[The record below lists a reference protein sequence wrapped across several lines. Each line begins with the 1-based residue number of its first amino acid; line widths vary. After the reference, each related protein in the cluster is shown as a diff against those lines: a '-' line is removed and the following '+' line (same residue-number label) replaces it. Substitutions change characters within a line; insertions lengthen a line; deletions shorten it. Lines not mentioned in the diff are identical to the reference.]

1 MSTDSMTTQRDVG
14 GERVEDVTCQH
25 QSTIDALRAAL
36 NHALIGKDDIIE
48 MVLAC
53 LLARGHLLFDDL
65 PGLGKTTLAKAVA
78 HAVGGQFARVQ
89 CTPDLLPSDILGTG
103 VILPQAGDFEFRP
116 GPVFTNVLLADE
128 VNRTTPR
135 TQSALLEAMNER
147 QVSVDGITHALPNPF
162 VLVATQNPY
171 EYEGTYPLPENQR
184 DRFLVCLEIGYPDRS
199 IELEMLQQHLEG
211 GPLSGLEPVLKADE
225 LLALQATCR
234 EVTVEESIREYLLNI
249 VTGTRD
255 HQELSLGASPRGA
268 IALFRAAQALAL
280 CDGRDY
286 TVPDDVK
293 TLAPAVLAHRVIC
306 RGPLRDAGRDRGLG
320 IIRQIIESTPVPT

>member
-1 MSTDSMTTQRDVG
+1 MATTETVSRIAALEANLARALLGKSEAIRQVVVALLAAG
-14 GERVEDVTCQH
+14 HVLIEDVPGV
-25 QSTIDALRAAL
+25 
-36 NHALIGKDDIIE
+36 GKT
-48 MVLAC
+48 VLARA
-53 LLARGHLLFDDL
+53 LAASIE
-65 PGLGKTTLAKAVA
+65 GKFTRL
-78 HAVGGQFARVQ
+78 Q

-103 VILPQAGDFEFRP
+103 VFLPQAGDFEFRP

-162 VLVATQNPY
+162 GLVATQNPY

-184 DRFLVCLEIGYPDRS
+184 DRFLGCLEIGYPDRS
-199 IELEMLQQHLEG
+199 IELEMLQQHHEG
-211 GPLSGLEPVLKADE
+211 GPLSGLDPVLKADE

-306 RGPLRDAGRDRGLG
+306 RGPLRDSGRDRGLG

>member
-1 MSTDSMTTQRDVG
+1 MATTETVSRIADLEHNLGQALLGKSETIRQVVVALLAEGHVLIEDIPGVG
-14 GERVEDVTCQH
+14 KT
-25 QSTIDALRAAL
+25 
-36 NHALIGKDDIIE
+36 
-48 MVLAC
+48 VLAQA
-53 LLARGHLLFDDL
+53 LAASID
-65 PGLGKTTLAKAVA
+65 GKFTRL
-78 HAVGGQFARVQ
+78 Q

-103 VILPQAGDFEFRP
+103 VFLPQAGDFEFRP

-135 TQSALLEAMNER
+135 SQSALLEAMNER
-147 QVSVDGITHALPNPF
+147 QVSVDGITHPLPQPF
-162 VLVATQNPY
+162 VLIATQNPY

-199 IELEMLQQHLEG
+199 IELDMLQQQLDG
-211 GPLSGLEPVLKADE
+211 GPLSGLKPVLDVDE
-225 LLALQATCR
+225 LLELQTVCR
-234 EVTVEESIREYLLNI
+234 EVRVEDSIREYLLNI
-249 VTGTRD
+249 VAGTRD

-268 IALFRAAQALAL
+268 IALLRAAQGLAL

-293 TLAPAVLAHRVIC
+293 SLAPAVLAHRVIC
-306 RGPLRDAGRDRGLG
+306 RGPLRDSGQDRGLG

>member
-1 MSTDSMTTQRDVG
+1 MATTETVSRIAALEANLARALLGKPEAIRQVVVALLAEG
-14 GERVEDVTCQH
+14 HVLIEDVPGV
-25 QSTIDALRAAL
+25 
-36 NHALIGKDDIIE
+36 GKT
-48 MVLAC
+48 VLARA
-53 LLARGHLLFDDL
+53 LAASIQ
-65 PGLGKTTLAKAVA
+65 GKFTRL
-78 HAVGGQFARVQ
+78 Q

-103 VILPQAGDFEFRP
+103 VFLPQAGDFEFRP
-116 GPVFTNVLLADE
+116 GPVFTNILLADE

-147 QVSVDGITHALPNPF
+147 QVSVDGITHTLPNPF

-184 DRFLVCLEIGYPDRS
+184 DRFLICLEIGYPDRS
-199 IELEMLQQHLEG
+199 IELEMLQQHHEG

-249 VTGTRD
+249 VAGTRD

-306 RGPLRDAGRDRGLG
+306 RGPLRDSGRDRGLG
-320 IIRQIIESTPVPT
+320 IIRQIIEGTPVPT

>member
-1 MSTDSMTTQRDVG
+1 MATTETVSRIAALEANLARALLGKSEAIRQVG
-14 GERVEDVTCQH
+14 VALLAEGHVLIEDVPGV
-25 QSTIDALRAAL
+25 
-36 NHALIGKDDIIE
+36 GKT
-48 MVLAC
+48 VLARA
-53 LLARGHLLFDDL
+53 LAASIE
-65 PGLGKTTLAKAVA
+65 GKFTRL
-78 HAVGGQFARVQ
+78 Q

-103 VILPQAGDFEFRP
+103 VFLPQAGDFEFRP

-162 VLVATQNPY
+162 GLVATQNPY

-184 DRFLVCLEIGYPDRS
+184 DRFLGCLEIGYPDRS
-199 IELEMLQQHLEG
+199 IELEMLQQHHEG
-211 GPLSGLEPVLKADE
+211 GPLSGLDPVLKADE

-306 RGPLRDAGRDRGLG
+306 RGPLRDSGRDRGLG

>member
-1 MSTDSMTTQRDVG
+1 MYDQ
-14 GERVEDVTCQH
+14 
-25 QSTIDALRAAL
+25 
-36 NHALIGKDDIIE
+36 
-48 MVLAC
+48 
-53 LLARGHLLFDDL
+53 
-65 PGLGKTTLAKAVA
+65 
-78 HAVGGQFARVQ
+78 
-89 CTPDLLPSDILGTG
+89 
-103 VILPQAGDFEFRP
+103 QAGEFKLRP
-116 GPVFTNVLLADE
+116 GPLFTNVLLADE
-128 VNRTTPR
+128 VYRTTPR

-199 IELEMLQQHLEG
+199 IELEMLQQHHEG
-211 GPLSGLEPVLKADE
+211 GPLSGLEPVLKSDE

-306 RGPLRDAGRDRGLG
+306 RGPLRDSGRDRGLG

>member
-1 MSTDSMTTQRDVG
+1 VATTETVSRIADLEHNLGQALLGKSETIRQVVVALLAEGHVLIQDIPGVG
-14 GERVEDVTCQH
+14 KT
-25 QSTIDALRAAL
+25 
-36 NHALIGKDDIIE
+36 
-48 MVLAC
+48 VLAQA
-53 LLARGHLLFDDL
+53 LAASID
-65 PGLGKTTLAKAVA
+65 GKFTRL
-78 HAVGGQFARVQ
+78 Q

-103 VILPQAGDFEFRP
+103 VFLPQAGDFEFRP

-135 TQSALLEAMNER
+135 SQSALLEAMNER
-147 QVSVDGITHALPNPF
+147 QVSVDGITHPLPQPF
-162 VLVATQNPY
+162 VLIATQNPY

-199 IELEMLQQHLEG
+199 IELDMLQQQLDG
-211 GPLSGLEPVLKADE
+211 GPLAGLKPVLDVDE
-225 LLALQATCR
+225 LLELQAACR
-234 EVTVEESIREYLLNI
+234 EVRVEDAIREYLLDI
-249 VTGTRD
+249 VAGTRD

-268 IALFRAAQALAL
+268 IALLRAAQGLAL

-306 RGPLRDAGRDRGLG
+306 RGPLRDSGQDRGLG

>member
-1 MSTDSMTTQRDVG
+1 VATTETVSRIADLENNLGQALLGKSETIRQVVVALLAEGHVLIEDIPGVG
-14 GERVEDVTCQH
+14 KT
-25 QSTIDALRAAL
+25 
-36 NHALIGKDDIIE
+36 
-48 MVLAC
+48 VLAQA
-53 LLARGHLLFDDL
+53 LAASID
-65 PGLGKTTLAKAVA
+65 GKFTRL
-78 HAVGGQFARVQ
+78 Q

-103 VILPQAGDFEFRP
+103 VFLPQAGDFEFRP

-135 TQSALLEAMNER
+135 SQSALLEAMNER
-147 QVSVDGITHALPNPF
+147 QVSVDGITHPLPQPF
-162 VLVATQNPY
+162 VLIATQNPY

-184 DRFLVCLEIGYPDRS
+184 DRFMVCLEIGYPDRS
-199 IELEMLQQHLEG
+199 IELDMLQQQLDG
-211 GPLSGLEPVLKADE
+211 GPLAGLKPVLDVDE
-225 LLALQATCR
+225 LLELQAACR
-234 EVTVEESIREYLLNI
+234 EVRVEESIREYLLDI
-249 VTGTRD
+249 VAGTRD

-268 IALFRAAQALAL
+268 IALFRAAQGLAL

-306 RGPLRDAGRDRGLG
+306 RGPLRDSGQERGLG

>member
-1 MSTDSMTTQRDVG
+1 MATTETVSRIADLENNLGQALLGKSETIRQVVVALLAEGHVLIEDIPGVG
-14 GERVEDVTCQH
+14 KT
-25 QSTIDALRAAL
+25 
-36 NHALIGKDDIIE
+36 
-48 MVLAC
+48 VLAQA
-53 LLARGHLLFDDL
+53 LAASID
-65 PGLGKTTLAKAVA
+65 GKFTRL
-78 HAVGGQFARVQ
+78 Q

-103 VILPQAGDFEFRP
+103 VFLPQAGDFEFRP

-135 TQSALLEAMNER
+135 SQSALLEAMNER
-147 QVSVDGITHALPNPF
+147 QVSVDGITHPLPQPF
-162 VLVATQNPY
+162 VLIATQNPY

-199 IELEMLQQHLEG
+199 IELDMLQQQLDG
-211 GPLSGLEPVLKADE
+211 GPLSGLKPVLDVDE
-225 LLALQATCR
+225 LLELQAVCR
-234 EVTVEESIREYLLNI
+234 EVRVEDSIREYLLNI
-249 VTGTRD
+249 VAGTRD

-268 IALFRAAQALAL
+268 IALLRAAQGLAL

-293 TLAPAVLAHRVIC
+293 SLAPAVLAHRVIC
-306 RGPLRDAGRDRGLG
+306 RGPLRDSGQDRGLG

>member
-1 MSTDSMTTQRDVG
+1 MATTETVSRIAALEANLARALLGKSAAIRQVVVALLAEG
-14 GERVEDVTCQH
+14 HVLIEDVPGV
-25 QSTIDALRAAL
+25 
-36 NHALIGKDDIIE
+36 GKT
-48 MVLAC
+48 VLARA
-53 LLARGHLLFDDL
+53 LAASIE
-65 PGLGKTTLAKAVA
+65 GKFTRL
-78 HAVGGQFARVQ
+78 Q

-103 VILPQAGDFEFRP
+103 VFLPQAGDFEFRP

-199 IELEMLQQHLEG
+199 IELEMLQQHHEG

-306 RGPLRDAGRDRGLG
+306 RGPLRDSGRDRGLG

>member
-1 MSTDSMTTQRDVG
+1 MATTETVSRIAALEANLARALLGKSEAIRQVVVALLAEG
-14 GERVEDVTCQH
+14 HVLIEDVPGV
-25 QSTIDALRAAL
+25 
-36 NHALIGKDDIIE
+36 GKT
-48 MVLAC
+48 VLARA
-53 LLARGHLLFDDL
+53 LAASIE
-65 PGLGKTTLAKAVA
+65 GKFTRL
-78 HAVGGQFARVQ
+78 Q

-103 VILPQAGDFEFRP
+103 VFLPQAGDFEFRP
-116 GPVFTNVLLADE
+116 GPIFTNVLLADE

-199 IELEMLQQHLEG
+199 IELEMLQQHHEG

-306 RGPLRDAGRDRGLG
+306 RGPLRDSGRDRGLG

>member
-1 MSTDSMTTQRDVG
+1 MATTETVSRIAALEANLARALLGKSEAIRQVVVALLAEG
-14 GERVEDVTCQH
+14 HVLIEDVPGV
-25 QSTIDALRAAL
+25 
-36 NHALIGKDDIIE
+36 GKT
-48 MVLAC
+48 VLARA
-53 LLARGHLLFDDL
+53 LAASIE
-65 PGLGKTTLAKAVA
+65 GKFTRL
-78 HAVGGQFARVQ
+78 Q

-103 VILPQAGDFEFRP
+103 VFLPQAGDFEFRP

-128 VNRTTPR
+128 VYRTTPR

-199 IELEMLQQHLEG
+199 IELEMLQQHHEG

-306 RGPLRDAGRDRGLG
+306 RGPLRDSGRDRGLG